1 MGSSTFFYANGN
13 KNVRLPDVAIL
24 VNFFY
29 NFGIPFDVFKK
40 YAGRFEN
47 LMQEY
52 SKLHQKGRLICFA
65 FPRKTVNDNVYI
77 AQVGAYKIEP
87 VLDGKK
93 VTTVTELL
101 DVINKDKNIPFK
113 ELDRL
118 EFVTPLGAYGAL
130 NPHTGV
136 KLFKFDDE
144 RADPKKLEVL
154 KQEMQKLTQDIVTD
168 LKNGQL
174 LEKAKDI
181 LESREDL
188 NKKIAQ
194 EQNKNNTAL
203 VIGGLAATAASSY
216 GALKM
221 YEKYK
226 DQEKA
231 EQRQPSQQPT
241 QQPYQPLVV
250 RPPEVDTW
258 RARAAKWLPWFN
270 RQVKK
275 LPRA

>member
-1 MGSSTFFYANGN
+1 
-13 KNVRLPDVAIL
+13 
-24 VNFFY
+24 
-29 NFGIPFDVFKK
+29 
-40 YAGRFEN
+40 
-47 LMQEY
+47 
-52 SKLHQKGRLICFA
+52 
-65 FPRKTVNDNVYI
+65 
-77 AQVGAYKIEP
+77 
-87 VLDGKK
+87 
-93 VTTVTELL
+93 
-101 DVINKDKNIPFK
+101 
-113 ELDRL
+113 
-118 EFVTPLGAYGAL
+118 
-130 NPHTGV
+130 
-136 KLFKFDDE
+136 
-144 RADPKKLEVL
+144 
-154 KQEMQKLTQDIVTD
+154 MQKLTQDIVTD